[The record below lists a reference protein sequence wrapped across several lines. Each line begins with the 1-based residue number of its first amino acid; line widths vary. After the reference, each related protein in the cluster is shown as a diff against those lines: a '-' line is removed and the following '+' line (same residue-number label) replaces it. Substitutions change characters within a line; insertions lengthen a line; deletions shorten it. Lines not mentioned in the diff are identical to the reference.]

1 MKNMK
6 KNTKDNIA
14 NGVGA
19 AMGAAAGFST
29 AVHVAAHTQEAQTI
43 DEVEVVDAVEVE
55 TAPNNV
61 KTVPEQDVEIT
72 DISHGSHPV
81 HLDHLVQTTAINTN
95 NSETSQEIL
104 HEDNTP
110 EIEVLGYERIT
121 DEVGNRMDAA
131 VVSDHGHKITYLDTD
146 LDNEANIKWT
156 DFNNNDIPDSG
167 EFQNIEE
174 QHVDMHVFQQ
184 AAEYNPLYAQ
194 NDMPDYDNDA
204 NVGTLLG

>member
-6 KNTKDNIA
+6 KNTKDNIIS
-14 NGVGA
+14 GVSA
-19 AMGAAAGFST
+19 AMGAAAGFSAT
-29 AVHVAAHTQEAQTI
+29 VNAAAHTQEAQTTN
-43 DEVEVVDAVEVE
+43 EVEVIDAVDVE
-55 TAPNNV
+55 TATHNV
-61 KTVPEQDVEIT
+61 NTVPEQEVEIT
-72 DISHGSHPV
+72 DISHSSYTAHPA
-81 HLDHLVQTTAINTN
+81 QTTTADTN
-95 NSETSQEIL
+95 NSQTPQEIS

-156 DFNNNDIPDSG
+156 DFNNNDIPDAG
-167 EFQNIEE
+167 ELQNIEG